1 MWLKNL
7 LTENWRSK
15 LIALFFA
22 ISIWFVAYQSEVKR
36 ATLKYRVRFKPRE
49 PGKTAIVGLRRPGQP
64 LSFFPPSGEWEEEIT
79 IEGPREQVDQIRGAG
94 ADKLFVISVQK
105 DDESHEFKQA
115 DFDFPR
121 SGVSI
126 RSFRPER
133 LRIEQDGIE
142 ERTIS
147 ISELPGIVEVTERR
161 PEGKLSIEVDGP
173 AAGLRIR
180 GPVSVLED
188 DRFALRVTVPMK
200 FQASEEGL
208 FDLRVHPDN
217 EKVKQTVQVWKDFDL
232 KPGETPEWVWFT
244 DPVRIRVSTV
254 LEESSDT
261 FSVERARLLF
271 QLPLIQVA
279 CKVSLKD
286 VPLGTA
292 TIPVAFEGPRQAIQQ
307 LRDRPEITLI
317 VPAPAEFDAEKGGT
331 FNFIEADL
339 KVKDFPGVSVLQ
351 HESRKAQQ
359 AAFWSYEINVLAAE
373 GNEKK

>member
-173 AAGLRIR
+173 AA
-180 GPVSVLED
+180 
-188 DRFALRVTVPMK
+188 
-200 FQASEEGL
+200 
-208 FDLRVHPDN
+208 
-217 EKVKQTVQVWKDFDL
+217 
-232 KPGETPEWVWFT
+232 
-244 DPVRIRVSTV
+244 
-254 LEESSDT
+254 
-261 FSVERARLLF
+261 
-271 QLPLIQVA
+271 
-279 CKVSLKD
+279 
-286 VPLGTA
+286 
-292 TIPVAFEGPRQAIQQ
+292 
-307 LRDRPEITLI
+307 
-317 VPAPAEFDAEKGGT
+317 
-331 FNFIEADL
+331 
-339 KVKDFPGVSVLQ
+339 
-351 HESRKAQQ
+351 
-359 AAFWSYEINVLAAE
+359 
-373 GNEKK
+373 

>member
-22 ISIWFVAYQSEVKR
+22 ISIWFVAYQSEAKR

-49 PGKTAIVGLRRPGQP
+49 PDKTAIVGFRRPGQNM
-64 LSFFPPSGEWEEEIT
+64 SFLPPSGECEVEIT
-79 IEGPREQVDQIRGAG
+79 IEGPREQVDQSRRAG
-94 ADKLFVISVQK
+94 DGKLFVISVQK
-105 DDESHEFKQA
+105 DAESHEFKQA
-115 DFDFPR
+115 DFGFPAD
-121 SGVSI
+121 GVSI

-133 LRIEQDGIE
+133 LRIEMNDIE
-142 ERTIS
+142 ERTIAD
-147 ISELPGIVEVTERR
+147 LPGIVEVPNKRAED
-161 PEGKLSIEVDGP
+161 KLSIEVAGP

-180 GPVSVLED
+180 GPVPVLDEVV
-188 DRFALRVTVPMK
+188 LRVTVPMN
-200 FQASEEGL
+200 FQGRVDGL

-232 KPGETPEWVWFT
+232 KPDETPRWVWFT
-244 DPVRIRVSTV
+244 DPVRIHVSAV
-254 LEESSDT
+254 IEESSDT

-292 TIPVAFEGPRQAIQQ
+292 TIPVAFDGPRKAIQQ
-307 LRDRPEITLI
+307 LRELPEITLI

-373 GNEKK
+373 GSEKK

>member
-7 LTENWRSK
+7 VTENWRSK

-22 ISIWFVAYQSEVKR
+22 ISIWFVAYQSEAKR

-49 PGKTAIVGLRRPGQP
+49 PDKTAIVGFRRPGQNM
-64 LSFFPPSGEWEEEIT
+64 SFLPPSGECEVEIT

-94 ADKLFVISVQK
+94 DGRLFVISVQK

-115 DFDFPR
+115 DFGFPDD
-121 SGVSI
+121 GVSI

-133 LRIEQDGIE
+133 LRIEQDDIE
-142 ERTIS
+142 ERTITD
-147 ISELPGIVEVTERR
+147 LPGIVEVPNKK
-161 PEGKLSIEVDGP
+161 PEDKLSIEVDGL

-180 GPVSVLED
+180 GPVSVLDEGV
-188 DRFALRVTVPMK
+188 ALRVTVPMN
-200 FQASEEGL
+200 FRGRVAGL

-232 KPGETPEWVWFT
+232 KPDETPRWVWFT
-244 DPVRIRVSTV
+244 DPVRIHVSAV
-254 LEESSDT
+254 IEESSDA
-261 FSVERARLLF
+261 FAVERARLLF
-271 QLPLIQVA
+271 QLPLAQVA

-292 TIPVAFEGPRQAIQQ
+292 TIPVAFEGPRKAIQQ
-307 LRDRPEITLI
+307 LRELPEITLV

-339 KVKDFPGVSVLQ
+339 KVKGFPDVSVLQ
-351 HESRKAQQ
+351 HEIRKEQQ

-373 GNEKK
+373 GSGKK